1 MRTYEDILADYL
13 ATKEGDE
20 LIEKSHHIYGY
31 RNEEKRDELRK
42 EYIQTLPRNKQLAI
56 ELHNK
61 LCRGN
66 HTDGCSF
73 YYEIKDLDDNWEGS
87 AHKKYLK
94 KADLLLKE
102 FPDDIEKVLRVIDII
117 ESI

>member
-1 MRTYEDILADYL
+1 MTFLNFYGIIVLERS
-13 ATKEGDE
+13 E
-20 LIEKSHHIYGY
+20 LYANN

-102 FPDDIEKVLRVIDII
+102 FPDDIDKVFRIIDII
-117 ESI
+117 ESV